1 MKTENEKRMISMNVL
16 EEAITFAVE
25 AHGGQTRKL
34 AQTPFILHPL
44 ETAAIIATMTSDRET
59 MAAGVLHDTV
69 EDAGVSFE
77 TIRGRFGARVEE
89 LVRSETEDRSSA
101 LPKDASWEARK
112 LDSLAVLRNTEDR
125 EVKILWL
132 GDKLSNMRSF
142 YREYQKC
149 GNAIFQGLN
158 QKDPER
164 QGWYYKTIASCLS
177 ELSGT
182 EAYREYLWLIGRV
195 FDGDNEK

>member
-1 MKTENEKRMISMNVL
+1 MISMNVL
-16 EEAITFAVE
+16 EQAITFAVE
-25 AHGGQTRKL
+25 AHCGQARKM
-34 AQTPFILHPL
+34 AETPFILHPL
-44 ETAAIIATMTSDRET
+44 ETAAIIATMTDDLET

-69 EDAGVSFE
+69 EDAGVTPE
-77 TIRGRFGARVEE
+77 TIRERFGARVEE

-112 LDSLAVLRNTEDR
+112 LESLAVLRNTEDR

-142 YREYQKC
+142 YREYQKN
-149 GNAIFQGLN
+149 GNAIFQHLN

-164 QGWYYKTIASCLS
+164 HGWYYKTVASYLS